1 LILKKEMENFR
12 RKCMNKLRENE
23 IQSSSGRAGLE
34 KRTGECQPLGQELD

>member
-1 LILKKEMENFR
+1 MENFR